1 LLHLGLPVPARNKAI
16 NAKIAEI
23 AGILK
28 LKIYHTGNT
37 KMFRSPKY
45 YKALRAERRKHQAS
59 SSKQQAPSKPEPSS
73 GSQISSNK
81 HQAPSD
87 KRQA

>member
-1 LLHLGLPVPARNKAI
+1 MV
-16 NAKIAEI
+16 
-23 AGILK
+23 
-28 LKIYHTGNT
+28 
-37 KMFRSPKY
+37 FRSPKY
-45 YKALRAERRKHQAS
+45 YEALRKYRREKELQAS
-59 SSKQQAPSKPEPSS
+59 SSKQQAPSNTKPEPSS